1 MQSDSF
7 LKNLGASGN
16 KGVWVSI
23 VIGKNQAKS
32 KEIKAFNSMYGMHS
46 MVKDGYWTIKAQ
58 EYNDNEEI
66 DEINNKCL
74 TYIPLSFNFKT
85 KLDPVDAEWC
95 EIKRKKLNIKLQKQ
109 QTKVYV

>member
-1 MQSDSF
+1 
-7 LKNLGASGN
+7 
-16 KGVWVSI
+16 
-23 VIGKNQAKS
+23 
-32 KEIKAFNSMYGMHS
+32 MYGMHS

-74 TYIPLSFNFKT
+74 TYIPLSFNFET
-85 KLDPVDAEWC
+85 KLDPVNEKLQQL
-95 EIKRKKLNIKLQKQ
+95 KRKKLNIKLQKQ